1 MCGLVLSTGYYF
13 DQAPS
18 PMREAAD
25 QLGFPI
31 VEVPPELM
39 FIDVT
44 EAIFTRIVNE
54 QYDLQNRAF
63 AIHRRLTA
71 LVLEGG
77 DLAQVADALGAA
89 LERSVAIESTAFQT
103 LAAAEHG
110 PTDSMWAQSTV
121 RQTPPELIERFLQ
134 QGIYERLAVER
145 GPILV
150 PPLPDLGVTMERVA
164 APIVVDRE
172 IYGYVWIIAGDRP
185 LTQLDTLAI
194 DHAATVGA
202 LLMLRDKAVR
212 EAEQKTRGDLFEQL
226 LAGADSEGPAHQLGL
241 RLDRS
246 HAVFVVS
253 GTGAPHDYAAALD
266 RWLRRR
272 GLTAVV
278 VVRDDVVV
286 AVVESKSDQH
296 SRSIARE
303 MLEEVRQTRNPVMAK
318 TRPYGSEPEA
328 RPYSPARAL
337 RQLLV
342 GVGQSYPARAGLRR
356 SYLEA
361 QEARE
366 IGTLLGRAG
375 AVEFAELG
383 FMHWL
388 YHLPSERQSENRFVR
403 VVASLRDYDE
413 QHHGDL
419 LRTLEVYLDS
429 GNALAEASAALN
441 VHRNTLLYRLRRIEE
456 LTGLDLRSPI
466 DRLNLHVAVK
476 GYRLD
481 ANRRLNA
488 GEH

>member
-1 MCGLVLSTGYYF
+1 
-13 DQAPS
+13 
-18 PMREAAD
+18 
-25 QLGFPI
+25 
-31 VEVPPELM
+31 
-39 FIDVT
+39 
-44 EAIFTRIVNE
+44 
-54 QYDLQNRAF
+54 
-63 AIHRRLTA
+63 
-71 LVLEGG
+71 
-77 DLAQVADALGAA
+77 
-89 LERSVAIESTAFQT
+89 
-103 LAAAEHG
+103 
-110 PTDSMWAQSTV
+110 
-121 RQTPPELIERFLQ
+121 LQ

-145 GPILV
+145 GPIRV
-150 PPLPDLGVTMERVA
+150 PPLPELGMAMERVA

-172 IYGYVWIIAGDRP
+172 VYGYVWIIAGDRP

-212 EAEQKTRGDLFEQL
+212 EAEQKARGDLFEQL
-226 LAGADSEGPAHQLGL
+226 LAGVDSEGPAHQLGL

-246 HAVFVVS
+246 HAVFVIAGS
-253 GTGAPHDYAAALD
+253 GAPHDYASALD

-278 VVRDDVVV
+278 VVRDDLAV
-286 AVVESKSDQH
+286 AVIESKSDQH
-296 SRSIARE
+296 SRSVARE
-303 MLEEVRQTRNPVMAK
+303 MLEEVRPPRGQAWPL
-318 TRPYGSEPEA
+318 TRPAAPPEG
-328 RPYSPARAL
+328 RPFGGGRAA

-342 GVGQSYPARAGLRR
+342 GLGQSYPTRAGLRR
-356 SYLEA
+356 SYQEA

-366 IGTLLGRAG
+366 IGILLGRTG
-375 AVEFAELG
+375 LVEFAELG

-388 YHLPSERQSENRFVR
+388 YHLPAERQSENRFVR
-403 VVASLRDYDE
+403 VVTNLRDYDE

-481 ANRRLNA
+481 ANKRLNA
-488 GEH
+488 GE